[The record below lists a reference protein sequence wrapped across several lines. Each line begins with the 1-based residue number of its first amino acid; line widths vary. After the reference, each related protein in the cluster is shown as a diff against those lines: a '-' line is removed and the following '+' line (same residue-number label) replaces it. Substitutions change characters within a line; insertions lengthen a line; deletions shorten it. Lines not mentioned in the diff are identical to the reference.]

1 MLLLHQTGSLKVGE
15 LARYTISYKP
25 CEDGSW
31 PKPESLHLRIVNTCP
46 TARRVAVYPGP
57 FTLSANA
64 YPTVFD
70 PYAKLSQPE
79 EYGVP
84 RFEPQVKAGSGW
96 ECELAIPSWA
106 FRPDYYGDVSWVVEV
121 SSQAVFAKSAVVG
134 YELLVAS
141 DEQVMKRGLIP
152 DASPG
157 RLVEHQDVMRETEE
171 PSSLQSSG
179 VFSTAVKIK
188 VEDTALLWRSP
199 PMGGKKK
206 SDLVNEATTKKR
218 NKKKRI
224 HLVVLT
230 HGLNSAIGADLLFL
244 KEAIDGVAK
253 KRKKSKSNNNE
264 EDEDE
269 EDEQIIVRGY
279 SGNATKT
286 QRGIKFLGTRVAKY
300 VLAMTYPDQ
309 PYLPTGRTAEDGFA
323 QGFAGDL
330 DPRHQHAHPYMPHE
344 YHQSHR
350 QSYQVTSISFIGHS
364 LGGPTQ
370 TYAIAYIQKHCPTF
384 FDLIRP
390 RNFITLA
397 SPMLGVSGENP
408 LYVRLALEAGLVG
421 RSGRDLGLSWGPK
434 TIARSGWGALVAS
447 LAGGGGGGTTSP
459 NTSSSPPPPPPPQR
473 PGSKP
478 LMQILPTGPAHDAL
492 AKFANR
498 TVYANV
504 VNDGIV
510 PLRTSSLLFL
520 DWQSLDRI
528 ERARRDT
535 GLMTNVGRHILT
547 QVQQQQQQQQQRR
560 PPLPTRRHHSDQ
572 DLSTVPQPTDAEAAD
587 IEGDGLPPLA
597 PAKARTGLSPN
608 RGPPALAGFFKL
620 RKANSNKN
628 SSRESSPDRFVPLRH
643 KQMLSRGQTF
653 HFDDLP
659 SAERT
664 DLLLGAEPQQRRRE
678 AAEIR
683 APPTTTFLEG
693 FGDVLTPVVPV
704 VDFLVDPESR
714 PKTIIHD
721 RLYRPADIPP
731 TPEGD
736 MRVEERVARSYHRDM
751 SWRKVLVKI
760 EPDAHNNIIVRRKF
774 SNAQGWPVI
783 KHLVDTHFARGNDDE
798 DEEEPMSPVKPPLPP
813 RTYSQ
818 PMLQLDRMEPDPLLS
833 WCDAD
838 WQDSED
844 SDTDEDG
851 GRLRRLAA
859 HFTTDGM
866 KA

>member
-1 MLLLHQTGSLKVGE
+1 MLLIHQTGSLQVGD
-15 LARYTISYKP
+15 LVRYNISYKP
-25 CEDGSW
+25 CEDSHW
-31 PKPESLHLRIVNTCP
+31 PKPTSLHLRLLNTCP
-46 TARRVAVYPGP
+46 AAKRVAVYPGP
-57 FTLSANA
+57 FTLSATA
-64 YPTVFD
+64 QPSVFT
-70 PYAKLSQPE
+70 PYAKQPQPE

-84 RFEPQVKAGSGW
+84 RFEPQIKAGSAW
-96 ECELAIPSWA
+96 ECELMIPRWA
-106 FRPDYYGDVSWVVEV
+106 FRPDYYGDVAWVVEV

-134 YELLVAS
+134 FELLVAS
-141 DEQVMKRGLIP
+141 DAEFMKRGLIP
-152 DASPG
+152 DARPG
-157 RLVEHQDVMRETEE
+157 RLVEHQDVMRARGEA
-171 PSSLQSSG
+171 SSLQSSG
-179 VFSTAVKIK
+179 VFSTAVTIR
-188 VEDTALLWRSP
+188 VEDTVLLWRWP
-199 PMGGKKK
+199 PMVEKSVLDDMTKMRKRKKK
-206 SDLVNEATTKKR
+206 K
-218 NKKKRI
+218 I

-244 KEAIDGVAK
+244 KEAIDAAAA
-253 KRKKSKSNNNE
+253 RKSKSKM
-264 EDEDE
+264 DPDS

-330 DPRHQHAHPYMPHE
+330 DPRHQQAHPFMPHE

-350 QSYQVTSISFIGHS
+350 QSYQISSISFIGHS

-390 RNFITLA
+390 CNFITLA

-447 LAGGGGGGTTSP
+447 LAGGGHSS
-459 NTSSSPPPPPPPQR
+459 TSSSSSPPPPQR
-473 PGSKP
+473 PGTKP
-478 LMQILPTGPAHDAL
+478 LMQILPTGPAHEAL
-492 AKFANR
+492 SKFANR

-520 DWQSLDRI
+520 DWQSLERI

-535 GLMTNVGRHILT
+535 GLMSNVGRHILN
-547 QVQQQQQQQQQRR
+547 QAQQR
-560 PPLPTRRHHSDQ
+560 PPPPSRRRNDHDQ
-572 DLSTVPQPTDAEAAD
+572 DMAAVPQPTDAEVAD
-587 IEGDGLPPLA
+587 IEEDGLPPLA

-608 RGPPALAGFFKL
+608 RAPPLAGFLKL
-620 RKANSNKN
+620 RKANH
-628 SSRESSPDRFVPLRH
+628 SRERKANNSREPSPDQFVPLRH

-664 DLLLGAEPQQRRRE
+664 DLLRPESRRRE
-678 AAEIR
+678 VDIR

-693 FGDVLTPVVPV
+693 FNDVLAPVAPV
-704 VDFLVDPESR
+704 VDFLIDPESR

-721 RLYRPADIPP
+721 RLYQPTDIPP
-731 TPEGD
+731 MPDGD
-736 MRVEERVARSYHRDM
+736 MRVEERMARNYHRDM

-783 KHLVDTHFARGNDDE
+783 KHLVDTHFGCGDDE
-798 DEEEPMSPVKPPLPP
+798 EPLSPVKPPLPP

-818 PMLQLDRMEPDPLLS
+818 PTLQMDQTDQTDHMEEMEPDPLLT
-833 WCDAD
+833 WCEAD

-859 HFTTDGM
+859 HFTTDGV